1 MIEKI
6 NITNRPLI
14 ETGSSSGQPNSSG
27 ALPGN
32 DMDVDVKVDYGSL
45 IEKAMQEPQTDA
57 QIVQKA
63 RYLLMSGEL
72 ESPERIRKAAENIVE
87 FGI

>member
-6 NITNRPLI
+6 NINRSLI
-14 ETGSSSGQPNSSG
+14 EPGSPSGQPRSPG

-32 DMDVDVKVDYGSL
+32 DMDVDIQVDYGSL

-57 QIVQKA
+57 QAVQKA
-63 RYLLMSGEL
+63 RDLLLSGEL
-72 ESPERIRKAAENIVE
+72 ESPEHIRKAAKNIVE

>member
-1 MIEKI
+1 MIDKI
-6 NITNRPLI
+6 DITNRPLI
-14 ETGSSSGQPNSSG
+14 EPGSSSGKPNSSG

-32 DMDVDVKVDYGSL
+32 DMDVDVQVDYGSL
-45 IEKAMQEPQTDA
+45 IEKAMQEPQTDP
-57 QIVQKA
+57 QVVQKA
-63 RYLLMSGEL
+63 RDILLSGEL

>member
-6 NITNRPLI
+6 NINRPLI
-14 ETGSSSGQPNSSG
+14 EPGSSSGQPNSSG

-32 DMDVDVKVDYGSL
+32 NMDVDVKVDYGSL

-57 QIVQKA
+57 QVVQKA
-63 RYLLMSGEL
+63 RDLLLSGEL
-72 ESPERIRKAAENIVE
+72 NSLEHVRNAAKNIVE

>member
-1 MIEKI
+1 
-6 NITNRPLI
+6 
-14 ETGSSSGQPNSSG
+14 
-27 ALPGN
+27 
-32 DMDVDVKVDYGSL
+32 VDVQVDYGSL

>member
-14 ETGSSSGQPNSSG
+14 EPGSSSGKPNSSG

-32 DMDVDVKVDYGSL
+32 DMDVDVQVDYGSL
-45 IEKAMQEPQTDA
+45 IEKAMQEPQTDP
-57 QIVQKA
+57 QVVQKA
-63 RYLLMSGEL
+63 RDLLLSGEL

>member
-6 NITNRPLI
+6 NINRPLI
-14 ETGSSSGQPNSSG
+14 EPGSPSGQPNSSG

-32 DMDVDVKVDYGSL
+32 DMDVDVQVDYGSL

-57 QIVQKA
+57 QTVQKA
-63 RYLLMSGEL
+63 RDLLLSGEL
-72 ESPERIRKAAENIVE
+72 DSPERVRKAAKNIVE

>member
-6 NITNRPLI
+6 NINRSLI
-14 ETGSSSGQPNSSG
+14 EPGSPSGQPNSSG

-32 DMDVDVKVDYGSL
+32 DMDVDVQVDYGSL

-57 QIVQKA
+57 QTIQKA
-63 RYLLMSGEL
+63 RDLLLSGEFD
-72 ESPERIRKAAENIVE
+72 SPERVRKASKNIVE

>member
-1 MIEKI
+1 MIDKI

-14 ETGSSSGQPNSSG
+14 EPGSSSGKPKSSG

-32 DMDVDVKVDYGSL
+32 DMDVDVQVDYGSL
-45 IEKAMQEPQTDA
+45 VEKAMQEPPADPQV
-57 QIVQKA
+57 VQNA
-63 RYLLMSGEL
+63 RDLLLSGEL
-72 ESPERIRKAAENIVE
+72 ESPDRIRKAAENIVQ

>member
-6 NITNRPLI
+6 NINRSLI
-14 ETGSSSGQPNSSG
+14 ETSSSSGQPNSSG

-32 DMDVDVKVDYGSL
+32 DMDVDIQVDYGSL

-63 RYLLMSGEL
+63 RDLLFSGEL
-72 ESPERIRKAAENIVE
+72 DSPEHVRKAAKNIVE